1 MPLARRLLQFVPAF
15 ALILAVPAIAGEP
28 VKFTPIK
35 FEALKAQL
43 AANPNKAKFTIIDA
57 WASNCAPCKENF
69 PHLVEMHTKYGPK
82 GLAVISLSLDDIE
95 DKVALKS
102 AEDFLK
108 EKKATF
114 ANYYIDEEY
123 GAGFER
129 LDISA
134 IPAVFLFGPDG
145 KEIRRF
151 TMDDPDNQFTYEQV
165 EKAVEALLAGKPLP
179 AK

>member
-1 MPLARRLLQFVPAF
+1 MTVARRILLLVPA
-15 ALILAVPAIAGEP
+15 LLLAVPAMAGDA
-28 VKFTPIK
+28 VTFTPIK

-43 AANPNKAKFTIIDA
+43 AANPGKAKFTIIDA

-69 PHLVEMHTKYGPK
+69 PHLVEMHKKYGPK

-108 EKKATF
+108 DKKATF
-114 ANYYIDEEY
+114 ANYYINEEF
-123 GAGFER
+123 GAGFEH

-165 EKAVEALLAGKPLP
+165 EQAVEALLGGKPLP
-179 AK
+179 TK